1 VLEPELE
8 TLARFVWDFDDS
20 LAVAKLDAEASRAET
35 ELAGRLG
42 VDAYPTTIWMRGG
55 VEVHRVEGALP
66 AAALVQLT
74 ATYLMNAES
83 TEVMR
88 AERPEMFA
96 PVPLEPF

>member
-1 VLEPELE
+1 
-8 TLARFVWDFDDS
+8 
-20 LAVAKLDAEASRAET
+20 
-35 ELAGRLG
+35 
-42 VDAYPTTIWMRGG
+42 MRGG
-55 VEVHRVEGALP
+55 VEGHRVEGALP

-74 ATYLMNAES
+74 AMYLMDPES

>member
-1 VLEPELE
+1 
-8 TLARFVWDFDDS
+8 
-20 LAVAKLDAEASRAET
+20 
-35 ELAGRLG
+35 

-74 ATYLMNAES
+74 ALHLMDPES

>member
-1 VLEPELE
+1 
-8 TLARFVWDFDDS
+8 
-20 LAVAKLDAEASRAET
+20 
-35 ELAGRLG
+35 
-42 VDAYPTTIWMRGG
+42 M
-55 VEVHRVEGALP
+55 EGALP

-74 ATYLMNAES
+74 ARYLMSAES